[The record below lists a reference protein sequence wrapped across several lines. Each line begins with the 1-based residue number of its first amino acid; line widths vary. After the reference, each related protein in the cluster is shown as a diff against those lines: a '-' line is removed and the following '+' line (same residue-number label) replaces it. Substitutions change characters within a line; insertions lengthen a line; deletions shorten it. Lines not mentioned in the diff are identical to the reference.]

1 MTKLKTDYK
10 DAAWTGNRVYKITD
24 AGSGKSTIEDT
35 TSYTVAGDRFGAKD
49 INATNEAVN
58 RLYATPVSATFKAS
72 AWAGST
78 APYSQT
84 VTVASITA
92 EDEPTLVS
100 MLADGATAAAQKA
113 YQKAFAILAAGTG
126 TTGNGTVTFKVYKK
140 PATDITVGLK
150 GA

>member
-58 RLYATPVSATFKAS
+58 RLYATPVSVTFKAS

-78 APYSQT
+78 APYS
-84 VTVASITA
+84 
-92 EDEPTLVS
+92 
-100 MLADGATAAAQKA
+100 
-113 YQKAFAILAAGTG
+113 
-126 TTGNGTVTFKVYKK
+126 
-140 PATDITVGLK
+140 
-150 GA
+150 